1 MQSQIVPVFSVT
13 DQENFMHLIY
23 DVVHIGI
30 SVISIEIRLDHLY
43 GKFGKSVLKTILNTP
58 MKDSKYSDEYIC
70 PIIKCLYQTKNNQP
84 DQEFFNNKL
93 ETLKLLKTYGADI
106 INVGLRVLDDL
117 FTSDIINEEI
127 LDFYLYE

>member
-30 SVISIEIRLDHLY
+30 SVISIEIRIDHLY
-43 GKFGKSVLKTILNTP
+43 SKFGKSALKTILNTP
-58 MKDSKYSDEYIC
+58 MKDGKYSDEYIC

-117 FTSDIINEEI
+117 FTSDIINEDI
-127 LDFYLYE
+127 LDFFLYQ